1 MQVIKILFYVSGPA
15 PTGCPTK
22 HDSWWIVLNVFF
34 HNLLSCLIPKKIKKN
49 IWHSFDFKVN
59 HIWVKEFF
67 NEINSVNSSIYNI
80 IYGRRHSKLFTNCHV
95 SWDTLY
101 YLSQCKLDMEK
112 VKFMQHYTNTTV
124 WSRISSRSDYT
135 HKQIYLVS

>member
-49 IWHSFDFKVN
+49 IWHSYNSTFDFKVN

-67 NEINSVNSSIYNI
+67 NEINCVNSSIYTI

-101 YLSQCKLDMEK
+101 YLS
-112 VKFMQHYTNTTV
+112 NTTV